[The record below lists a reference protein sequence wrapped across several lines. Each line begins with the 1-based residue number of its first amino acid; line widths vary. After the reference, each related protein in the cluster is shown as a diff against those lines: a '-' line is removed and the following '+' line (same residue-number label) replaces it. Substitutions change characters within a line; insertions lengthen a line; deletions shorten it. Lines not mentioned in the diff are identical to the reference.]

1 MTGCADSVLD
11 ATDIACASALEQ
23 LHGSP
28 IAVLAFDCVARRG
41 VIGDLGIHAE
51 VDRIADRAGAPIAG
65 FYTYGEFAR
74 TQGASGFHNQTL
86 VTLAIG

>member
-1 MTGCADSVLD
+1 MSAAVQPHVGVVSGLA
-11 ATDIACASALEQ
+11 DIADGTSAP
-23 LHGSP
+23 LHWINSC
-28 IAVLAFDCVARRG
+28 F
-41 VIGDLGIHAE
+41 E
-51 VDRIADRAGAPIAG
+51 RIAQRVGAPIAG